1 MQSRIDC
8 FPMPD
13 GRATASGSSSRTYA
27 AHSSSHSPNIEYVSQ
42 QDPFFAPPRRRS
54 HLTAAERA
62 RRNLN
67 AKLANP
73 LAGFTHDE
81 LKKQGLRFSITHQ
94 MGDEEDIRA
103 FEMGAVL
110 AQAPE
115 KFEQIEGLTDAEL
128 RVLRNEFTN
137 RWSQP
142 PLMYVVIIICSI
154 CAAVQGMGTLS
165 VFV

>member
-1 MQSRIDC
+1 MVEKNMA
-8 FPMPD
+8 PE
-13 GRATASGSSSRTYA
+13 
-27 AHSSSHSPNIEYVSQ
+27 SPPHTENIEYAL
-42 QDPFFAPPRRRS
+42 QDSFVPRRS

-73 LAGFTHDE
+73 LAGYTHDE
-81 LKKQGLRFSITHQ
+81 LRKQGLRFSITHQ
-94 MGDEEDIRA
+94 VGDEEDIRA

-110 AQAPE
+110 AQAPD
-115 KFEQIEGLTDAEL
+115 KFEHIQGLTPQEL
-128 RVLRNEFTN
+128 QVLRDEFTN

-142 PLMYVVIIICSI
+142 KLMYVVIVICSI

-165 VFV
+165 LIPPREPTD